1 MTDEGR
7 PVIDKRCLF
16 DAVAIL
22 LTPSTKGLGKG
33 SSIMVKK
40 YAARTIGITDDM
52 NLPGDQQS
60 QQELPTGQGKEN
72 A

>member
-1 MTDEGR
+1 M
-7 PVIDKRCLF
+7 
-16 DAVAIL
+16 
-22 LTPSTKGLGKG
+22 
-33 SSIMVKK
+33 MVKK
-40 YAARTIGITDDM
+40 YAARTIVITDDM